1 MQKKKKNGKTPP
13 FPPQLVYYYFTQ
25 QSGFPTLFLG
35 RQNKKKNPLNTNNE
49 YIIIVFASSTV

>member
-1 MQKKKKNGKTPP
+1 MQKKRKNGKTPP

-35 RQNKKKNPLNTNNE
+35 RQNEKNPFKYE
-49 YIIIVFASSTV
+49 